1 MGFVGHDSAGQ
12 RLRGIIK
19 NGLLCSVM
27 VGALGMSGLS
37 LAADNQE
44 FMQGLFNYQHKMAE
58 LGNAEA
64 QFKLAEM
71 YEQGQGVAADPKQAR
86 HWYEAAAAQGF
97 QPALDH
103 LERMKKNAATA
114 TPAAPAA
121 PVAPVVQQ
129 PVATPPKAPA
139 KAATDDQESE
149 RLRQER
155 AKLEQELAKSREEL
169 RRMQEQQAQQARQRD
184 EELRKA
190 EAEKQEA
197 LRKLAAQQ
205 RLEEERKKML
215 ETPAGYDN

>member
-86 HWYEAAAAQGF
+86 LKTLCKRGTGT
-97 QPALDH
+97 
-103 LERMKKNAATA
+103 K
-114 TPAAPAA
+114 
-121 PVAPVVQQ
+121 
-129 PVATPPKAPA
+129 
-139 KAATDDQESE
+139 
-149 RLRQER
+149 
-155 AKLEQELAKSREEL
+155 
-169 RRMQEQQAQQARQRD
+169 
-184 EELRKA
+184 
-190 EAEKQEA
+190 
-197 LRKLAAQQ
+197 Q
-205 RLEEERKKML
+205 RLHRVFSRPWIIWSE
-215 ETPAGYDN
+215 

>member
-169 RRMQEQQAQQARQRD
+169 
-184 EELRKA
+184 L
-190 EAEKQEA
+190 
-197 LRKLAAQQ
+197 LHTAA
-205 RLEEERKKML
+205 
-215 ETPAGYDN
+215 